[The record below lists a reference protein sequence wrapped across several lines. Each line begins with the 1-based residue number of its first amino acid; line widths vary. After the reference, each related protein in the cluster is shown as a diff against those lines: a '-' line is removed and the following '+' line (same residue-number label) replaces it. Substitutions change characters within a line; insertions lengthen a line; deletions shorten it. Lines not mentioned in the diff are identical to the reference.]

1 MPLHENHSVL
11 LFDGV
16 CNLCNN
22 AVKFIIRHDK
32 KNQFLF
38 ASIQSDAAKKLLLH
52 HNYKNNN
59 LDSLLL
65 LEQGKMFDK
74 SQAVLVICRHLGF
87 PWKLFLPLGFLPG
100 SWLDSLYDFV
110 ARNRYRWFGKKKDCT
125 LELPEH
131 KNRFIQ

>member
-1 MPLHENHSVL
+1 MPLQEKHPVL

-16 CNLCNN
+16 CILCNN

-38 ASIQSDAAKKLLLH
+38 ASIQSDAAKKLLLQ

-59 LDSLLL
+59 MDSVLLL
-65 LEQGKMFDK
+65 DQGKVFEK
-74 SQAVLVICRHLGF
+74 SQAVLAICSYLGF
-87 PWKLFLPLGFLPG
+87 PWNLFSPFRLLPEK
-100 SWLDSLYDFV
+100 WLNSLYDFV
-110 ARNRYRWFGKKKDCT
+110 ARNRYRWFGKKEVCT
-125 LELPEH
+125 LELSEH